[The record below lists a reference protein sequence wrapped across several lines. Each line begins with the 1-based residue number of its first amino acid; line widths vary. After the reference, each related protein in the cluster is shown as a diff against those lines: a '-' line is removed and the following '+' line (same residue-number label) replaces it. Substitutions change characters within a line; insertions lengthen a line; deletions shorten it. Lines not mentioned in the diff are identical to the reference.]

1 MKVGKF
7 DITSYLLGEVKGKR
21 DGQGTVVMETDAY
34 TFTDADSDGNVVI
47 AEASEEE
54 NNNG

>member
-47 AEASEEE
+47 AETSEEE
-54 NNNG
+54 QDG

>member
-1 MKVGKF
+1 MKVGRF
-7 DITSYLLGEVKGKR
+7 DTPSYIMGETEGKR
-21 DGQGTVVMETDAY
+21 ESRGDVVFETDAY

-54 NNNG
+54 NNG

>member
-1 MKVGKF
+1 MSWF
-7 DITSYLLGEVKGKR
+7 WLLIGRLKGKNTVIL
-21 DGQGTVVMETDAY
+21 DGDGY

-47 AEASEEE
+47 EASEEE

>member
-1 MKVGKF
+1 MEVGRF
-7 DITSYLLGEVKGKR
+7 DITSYLMGTIKGQK
-21 DGQGTVVMETDAY
+21 DAQGTVILETDAY

-54 NNNG
+54 NNG

>member
-1 MKVGKF
+1 MKVGRF
-7 DITSYLLGEVKGKR
+7 DTPSYIMGETEGKR
-21 DGQGTVVMETDAY
+21 ESRGDVVLETDAY

-47 AEASEEE
+47 SEASEEE